1 MNIQIWTDT
10 DLHGAGATLVLKW
23 LYSKSNVFNIND
35 VTESTFS
42 GKFKGALNTLDHY
55 DRIFIV
61 DLDLNE
67 DQAKLADRKNVVII
81 DTHKNHSNHKGLY
94 KHAKVLID
102 ESFYSCI
109 DLISNKFEK
118 HLSLNANQLALLDII
133 KKYDWYKTNN
143 SDSLK
148 LNAVYYNLNSPK
160 TENFISCFEKGF
172 TEFSIQEKN
181 SIKLFFKKFKE
192 QLNGNEIFKGKIKDY
207 EVVASFGNYAV
218 GELAHFLLN
227 KYNADISIIVNTKTK
242 TVSFR
247 RRKDCD
253 VDVSLLAKK
262 LCDGGGHTASAGG
275 KLTNRFATLTK
286 QFTHV
291 NN

>member
-1 MNIQIWTDT
+1 MNIQVWTDT

-23 LYSKSNVFNIND
+23 LYKKSNTFNIND

-42 GKFKGALNTLDHY
+42 GRFKGALDTLDHY
-55 DRIFIV
+55 DKIYIL
-61 DLDLNE
+61 DLDLNK
-67 DQAKLADRKNVVII
+67 DQAHLADRDNVVVI
-81 DTHKNHSNHKGLY
+81 DTHKDHSNHKHIY
-94 KHAKVLID
+94 KSAKVIID
-102 ESFYSCI
+102 DSFYSCI
-109 DLISNKFEK
+109 DLICDKFN
-118 HLSLNANQLALLDII
+118 HLLALNNNQTTLIEMI
-133 KKYDWYKTNN
+133 KQYDWYKTNN

-160 TENFISCFEKGF
+160 TENFINIFESGF

-192 QLNGNEIFKGKIKDY
+192 QLSNDTFKGKIKEYD
-207 EVVASFGNYAV
+207 VVASFGDYAV
-218 GELAHFLLN
+218 GELAHFLLS
-227 KYNADISIIVNTKTK
+227 KHNADISIIVNTKAK

-247 RRKDCD
+247 RSKNCT

-275 KLTNRFATLTK
+275 KLTNKFTTLTK
-286 QFTHV
+286 QFTLC
-291 NN
+291 

>member
-1 MNIQIWTDT
+1 VNIQVWTDT

-23 LYSKSNVFNIND
+23 LYKKSNTFNIND

-42 GKFKGALNTLDHY
+42 GRFKGALDTLDHY
-55 DRIFIV
+55 DKIYIL
-61 DLDLNE
+61 DLDLNK
-67 DQAKLADRKNVVII
+67 DQAHLADRDNVVVI
-81 DTHKNHSNHKGLY
+81 DTHKDHSNHKHIY
-94 KHAKVLID
+94 KSAKVIID
-102 ESFYSCI
+102 DSFYSCI
-109 DLISNKFEK
+109 DLICDKFN
-118 HLSLNANQLALLDII
+118 HLLALNNNQTTLIEMI
-133 KKYDWYKTNN
+133 KQYDWYKTNN

-160 TENFISCFEKGF
+160 TENFINIFESGF

-192 QLNGNEIFKGKIKDY
+192 QLSNDTFKGKIKEYD
-207 EVVASFGNYAV
+207 VVASFGDYAV
-218 GELAHFLLN
+218 GELAHFLLS
-227 KYNADISIIVNTKTK
+227 KHNADISIIVNTKAK

-247 RRKDCD
+247 RSKNCT

-275 KLTNRFATLTK
+275 KLTNKFTTLTK
-286 QFTHV
+286 QFTLC
-291 NN
+291 